1 MWDKADIRIPFHEY
15 HVTEISLSDDG
26 QRRGFVSVAEYD
38 FPLECSVAF
47 VEDGKPEYSDLK
59 ARKWGTIAS
68 SISTVAV
75 GFFPEGNGFY
85 PWPHVSIK
93 ASPSKILQGHNV
105 FGTENILPGIVQM
118 ESNLKMA
125 FPKIAAHLDFENAEV
140 RYLDSTYSAFVS
152 SEYQRNQII
161 KVIESLFPN
170 KHDISRHEGYLQANK
185 SSDYHR
191 QKVYYK
197 AAELLA
203 DTEKAQKQGERARV
217 EILKDPRLIEFAQGR
232 LRFEATTGHRA
243 LERMGIPARLPDF
256 IKFHNW
262 FEKVHG
268 EPLCRYL
275 WSVAFN
281 KTFAQIEGHTM
292 KNVDDNAIKL
302 KIDAKFIRVKDNGK
316 VCKRKANAVF
326 RTYRDIKSE
335 GYDQLASERNATF
348 FRNVKSL
355 EEIGI
360 SRAFLKSLDPQKP
373 NTNVVP
379 LVQLIKVDFTKQRP
393 DWYTEPEV
401 GYADQRRHLKLV
413 S

>member
-1 MWDKADIRIPFHEY
+1 MWDKADIRIPFHDF
-15 HVTEISLSDDG
+15 HVTEISLSKDG
-26 QRRGFVSVAEYD
+26 QRQGFVPVAQYD

-47 VEDGKPEYSDLK
+47 IDNGKPVYSDLK
-59 ARKWGTIAS
+59 ARKWGTISS

-105 FGTENILPGIVQM
+105 FGTENIRPGITQM
-118 ESNLKMA
+118 LANLKLA
-125 FPKIAAHLDFENAEV
+125 FPKINAHLDIENAEV

-161 KVIESLFPN
+161 KVIENLFPN

-185 SSDYHR
+185 TSDYHR

-203 DTEKAQKQGERARV
+203 DTDKAKKQGERHRL

-243 LERMGIPARLPDF
+243 MERMGIPSRLKDF
-256 IKFHNW
+256 LKFHDW
-262 FEKVHG
+262 FQQVHG
-268 EPLCRYL
+268 EPLSRYT
-275 WSVAFN
+275 WSVAFK

-292 KNVDDNAIKL
+292 KNVDDDAIRL
-302 KIDAKFIRVKDNGK
+302 KIDAKFIRIKDNGK
-316 VCKRKANAVF
+316 VCKRKANGIF
-326 RTYRDIKSE
+326 KTYRDIKLE
-335 GYDQLASERNATF
+335 GYDQIASEDNSAF
-348 FRNVKSL
+348 FRNVKAL

-379 LVQLIKVDFTKQRP
+379 LVQLIKVDFIKQRP
-393 DWYTEPEV
+393 DWYSEPEA
-401 GYADQRRHLKLV
+401 GYSDTRRHLKLV